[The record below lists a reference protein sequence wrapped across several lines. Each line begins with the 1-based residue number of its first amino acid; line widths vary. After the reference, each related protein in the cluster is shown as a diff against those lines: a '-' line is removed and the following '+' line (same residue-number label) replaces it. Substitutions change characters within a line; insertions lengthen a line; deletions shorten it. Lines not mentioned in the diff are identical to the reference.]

1 MKKRILALLLA
12 TIMCLSCMALF
23 ACQKEKPVEEKP
35 FYDYVAPL
43 AEKEQAVK
51 LQKTIVLADNE
62 VMRYD
67 DGKFFVTTE
76 KVYNEFTNEYSSTV
90 YRLYSFKA
98 GKIAEQ
104 TIRPYDKSL
113 STEQPYGLNVYY
125 ADGYAFVAKTYG
137 EYDEEYSLEW
147 NEELG
152 DYVYE
157 GKYIEDPYN
166 SEVTVYDEYGNKLL
180 EFEPE
185 FAVYADNSYNYNFDY
200 VFSLFTFC
208 GMNCAYYDEKLFE
221 ITEKGETKLI
231 KDFADSAFDFNN
243 MRNEGTFTD
252 AGDYYIYRNYY
263 TSSRV
268 YTYFDKSFN
277 YVNTFTY
284 FYTHNEEIEGFVIFP
299 NGNIFINKLENL
311 GKNSKD
317 YDVKY
322 LNEYTGEYNYYACK
336 YELYNASTGEISSVE
351 APDGYVISNVSVNH
365 EFDSE
370 KAIAYVVAYAVID
383 GNVSNEPKYFF
394 MDNDGKFVVEIK
406 IPHDAIDFYRLSD
419 DRVVVELP
427 YVSYLYK
434 NDGTKVGA
442 IDTSYDYL
450 TSSYIVY
457 EDKILN
463 MNLET
468 VFEIPE
474 DYEFEEIYAD
484 FDTIFF
490 VKEELDENGDEYD
503 VLIKWNGT
511 STVIDGDDFYFMD
524 MVYYIEKEKIVVDE
538 NGNEDDEYTVTLYS
552 LDGTELF
559 TISSEDDADYDYD
572 YIDDV
577 FIFYSEVEDES
588 TGDVTITIK
597 SYFAN

>member
-1 MKKRILALLLA
+1 M
-12 TIMCLSCMALF
+12 
-23 ACQKEKPVEEKP
+23 
-35 FYDYVAPL
+35 
-43 AEKEQAVK
+43 
-51 LQKTIVLADNE
+51 
-62 VMRYD
+62 
-67 DGKFFVTTE
+67 
-76 KVYNEFTNEYSSTV
+76 
-90 YRLYSFKA
+90 
-98 GKIAEQ
+98 
-104 TIRPYDKSL
+104 
-113 STEQPYGLNVYY
+113 
-125 ADGYAFVAKTYG
+125 
-137 EYDEEYSLEW
+137 
-147 NEELG
+147 
-152 DYVYE
+152 YE